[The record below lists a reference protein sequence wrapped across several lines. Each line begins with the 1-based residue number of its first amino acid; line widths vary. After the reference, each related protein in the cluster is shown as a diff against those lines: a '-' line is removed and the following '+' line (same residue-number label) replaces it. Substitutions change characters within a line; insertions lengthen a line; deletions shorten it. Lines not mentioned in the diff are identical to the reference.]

1 MKFKP
6 YSVNHKLMNNLPPL
20 PSKEALSILVDKV
33 ILGDQEA
40 REKLI
45 KHFLLIARQ
54 CIGTILA
61 VYPIYQKELEE
72 MISEAAFQ
80 VVDIVDKISH
90 GNRFEPKLMSYV
102 AVTIFQQV
110 NEMLSSI
117 NSIKIPLTTQRRM
130 RSQGKEFPISFS
142 DESINDISHD
152 YTDSDF
158 EVREALEEVISTP
171 IERKIIELRESGY
184 TDIEIGETLGLSQ
197 STICLLR
204 LNLYQRYLEV
214 TR

>member
-6 YSVNHKLMNNLPPL
+6 YSVNHALMNNLPPY
-20 PSKEALSILVDKV
+20 PSKETLSSLVDSV
-33 ILGDQEA
+33 IAGDQEA
-40 REKLI
+40 KQQLI
-45 KHFLLIARQ
+45 KHFLLVARQ

-61 VYPIYQKELEE
+61 VYPQYQKELEE
-72 MISEAAFQ
+72 MVSEAAFQ

-102 AVTIFQQV
+102 AVRIFQQV
-110 NEMLSSI
+110 NEMLSAI
-117 NSIKIPLTTQRRM
+117 YPIKVPLTTQRRIKG
-130 RSQGKEFPISFS
+130 QGKEQPVNFS
-142 DESINDISHD
+142 DEEIDDISHNF
-152 YTDSDF
+152 TDSDF
-158 EVREALEEVISTP
+158 EVREALEEVVSTP
-171 IERKIIELRESGY
+171 VERSIIELRESGY
-184 TDIEIGETLGLSQ
+184 TDTEIGGTLGLSQ